1 MSLALRVNYVVK
13 GKICIVKHG
22 EDVGWLN
29 GKLFSA
35 CQKSLFLSRE
45 GVLALV
51 QDLVELTTIELKS
64 WNLCI
69 ELLDRLCWNCKKL
82 CGKPRSCLANLGICA
97 GSICDVCLI
106 LGYASI
112 LVTLALCVVD
122 NLVEQKVHL
131 VLKLQKL
138 QKSLSGGRN
147 LALERKQLWA
157 ISLELLEPSLK
168 CLIAR
173 EH

>member
-1 MSLALRVNYVVK
+1 MGLTLRVNCVVK
-13 GKICIVKHG
+13 SEVCIVKHG

-29 GKLFSA
+29 SKFFSA

-51 QDLVELTTIELKS
+51 QNLVELTTIELKR

-69 ELLDRLCWNCKKL
+69 ELLDRFCWNCKKL
-82 CGKPRSCLANLGICA
+82 CGKPRSCLANLRIYA
-97 GSICDVCLI
+97 GSVCDVCLI
-106 LGYASI
+106 LGYAGI
-112 LVTLALCVVD
+112 LVTLALGVVD
-122 NLVEQKVHL
+122 NLVEQKSHL

-138 QKSLSGGRN
+138 QKSLCGGGN
-147 LALERKQLWA
+147 LTLKCKQLWA
-157 ISLELLEPSLK
+157 VSLELLKSSLK
-168 CLIAR
+168 CLITR

>member
-1 MSLALRVNYVVK
+1 MCLALRVNSVVK
-13 GKICIVKHG
+13 GEVCIIKHG

-29 GKLFSA
+29 CKLFSA
-35 CQKSLFLSRE
+35 CQQCLFLSRK

-69 ELLDRLCWNCKKL
+69 ELLDRFCWNGQKL
-82 CGKPRSCLANLGICA
+82 CGKPRSSLANLRICA
-97 GSICDVCLI
+97 RSVCDVCLV
-106 LGYASI
+106 LGNAGI
-112 LVTLALCVVD
+112 LVTLALGVVD

-138 QKSLSGGRN
+138 QKSLSRGRN
-147 LALERKQLWA
+147 LALERKQLWTV
-157 ISLELLEPSLK
+157 SLELLKSSLK
-168 CLIAR
+168 CLITR

>member
-1 MSLALRVNYVVK
+1 MGLTLRINCVLE
-13 GKICIVKHG
+13 GKVRVIKHG

-29 GKLFSA
+29 SKFFSA
-35 CQKSLFLSRE
+35 CQKSLFLSRK
-45 GVLALV
+45 GVLTLV

-69 ELLDRLCWNCKKL
+69 ELLDRFCWNSKKL
-82 CGKPRSCLANLGICA
+82 CGKPRSCLANLRICA
-97 GSICDVCLI
+97 GSVCNVCLI

-112 LVTLALCVVD
+112 LITLALSVVD
-122 NLVEQKVHL
+122 NLVEQKSHL
-131 VLKLQKL
+131 VLKLQEL
-138 QKSLSGGRN
+138 QKSLCGGSN

-157 ISLELLEPSLK
+157 ISLELLEPSLE
-168 CLIAR
+168 CLITR

>member
-1 MSLALRVNYVVK
+1 MSLALGVNGVVK
-13 GKICIVKHG
+13 GKVRVIKHG
-22 EDVGWLN
+22 EDIGWLN
-29 GKLFSA
+29 SKFFSA

-51 QDLVELTTIELKS
+51 QNLVELTTIELKR

-69 ELLDRLCWNCKKL
+69 ELLDRFCWNCKKL
-82 CGKPRSCLANLGICA
+82 CGKPRSCLANLRICA
-97 GSICDVCLI
+97 GSVCNVCLI
-106 LGYASI
+106 LSYASI
-112 LVTLALCVVD
+112 LITLALCVVD
-122 NLVEQKVHL
+122 NLVEQKSHL
-131 VLKLQKL
+131 VLKLQEL
-138 QKSLSGGRN
+138 QKSLSGGRD

>member
-1 MSLALRVNYVVK
+1 MGLTLRINCVVE
-13 GKICIVKHG
+13 GKVRVIKHG

-29 GKLFSA
+29 SKLFSA
-35 CQKSLFLSRE
+35 CQKSLFLSRK
-45 GVLALV
+45 GVLTLV
-51 QDLVELTTIELKS
+51 QDLVELTTIKLKS

-69 ELLDRLCWNCKKL
+69 ELLDRLCWNCEKL
-82 CGKPRSCLANLGICA
+82 CGKPRSSLANLRICA
-97 GSICDVCLI
+97 RSVCNVGLV
-106 LGYASI
+106 LGNAGI
-112 LVTLALCVVD
+112 LVALALGVVD

-138 QKSLSGGRN
+138 QKSLCGGGN

-157 ISLELLEPSLK
+157 VSLKLLESSLE
-168 CLIAR
+168 CLITR

>member
-1 MSLALRVNYVVK
+1 MGLTLRINCVVE
-13 GKICIVKHG
+13 GKVRVIKHG

-29 GKLFSA
+29 SKFFSA

-51 QDLVELTTIELKS
+51 QNLVELTTIELKS

-69 ELLDRLCWNCKKL
+69 ELLDRFCRNCEKL
-82 CGKPRSCLANLGICA
+82 CSKPRSCLANLRICA
-97 GSICDVCLI
+97 GSVCNVCLI

-112 LVTLALCVVD
+112 LITLALSVVD

-138 QKSLSGGRN
+138 QKSLSRGGN
-147 LALERKQLWA
+147 LALERKQLWTV
-157 ISLELLEPSLK
+157 SFELLEPSLK

>member
-1 MSLALRVNYVVK
+1 MRLALGINCIVK

-29 GKLFSA
+29 SKFFGA

-45 GVLALV
+45 GVLTLV
-51 QDLVELTTIELKS
+51 QDLVELTTIKLKS

-69 ELLDRLCWNCKKL
+69 ELLDRLCWNRKKL
-82 CGKPRSCLANLGICA
+82 CGKPRSGLANLRICA
-97 GSICDVCLI
+97 RSVCNVGLV
-106 LGYASI
+106 LGNAGI
-112 LVTLALCVVD
+112 LVTLALGVVD

-131 VLKLQKL
+131 VLKLQEL
-138 QKSLSGGRN
+138 QESLSRGRN

-157 ISLELLEPSLK
+157 VSLKLLEPSLK